1 MANNQKKLKA
11 FVRYDG
17 SGRVVAS
24 SLILRKNKP
33 RVGRWYEIPEY
44 LCCNGTTNTTTT
56 QGGGG
61 NTPTAWIVSKYV
73 SENNACLDA
82 PIGTAIVYTESNIIS
97 IGTTLWANAA
107 LTIPFN
113 EFNTYY
119 LKFSNNSNIYSIA
132 IMQTTFISG
141 VISCTTTT
149 TTTTQASISVGTT
162 SESCGTPNTFVAV
175 SFVVGSNIC
184 DTSVQL
190 QGSFSMFPSEFY
202 VIYGGFSRLV
212 IKISDSIIQ
221 GVGGAPGECVSCG

>member
-33 RVGRWYEIPEY
+33 RVGRWFEIPEY
-44 LCCNGTTNTTTT
+44 LCCNGAPSSTTTT
-56 QGGGG
+56 TTNGGGG
-61 NTPTAWIVSKYV
+61 GTPTAFVARIAGGVP
-73 SENNACLDA
+73 EACGNEYGN
-82 PIGTAIVYTESNIIS
+82 ITVVYSAS
-97 IGTTLWANAA
+97 TTLGIGSYLYYDAA
-107 LTIPFN
+107 LTEPVGGQLWVKVQSESVVYTVLFGEI
-113 EFNTYY
+113 TQV
-119 LKFSNNSNIYSIA
+119 NSCN
-132 IMQTTFISG
+132 
-141 VISCTTTT
+141 TTT

-162 SESCGTPNTFVAV
+162 SESCGTPSTFVAV

-221 GVGGAPGECVSCG
+221 GAGGAPGECVSCG